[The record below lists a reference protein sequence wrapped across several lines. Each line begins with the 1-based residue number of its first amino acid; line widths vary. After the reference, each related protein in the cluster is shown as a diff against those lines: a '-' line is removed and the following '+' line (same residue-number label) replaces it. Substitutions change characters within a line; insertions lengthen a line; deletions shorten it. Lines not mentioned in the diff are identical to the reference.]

1 MQMAGLE
8 EAARKWREEAQAA
21 QFSAHGCVGRP
32 ILGPACISVSPLSR
46 TYSQHNRMKR
56 RDSAAGQM
64 ALAKVRKL
72 QEQNA
77 ELTRRLEA
85 GT

>member
-1 MQMAGLE
+1 MN
-8 EAARKWREEAQAA
+8 
-21 QFSAHGCVGRP
+21 
-32 ILGPACISVSPLSR
+32 GPNP
-46 TYSQHNRMKR
+46 TPPHHTTH
-56 RDSAAGQM
+56 SAAGQM

-85 GT
+85 GK